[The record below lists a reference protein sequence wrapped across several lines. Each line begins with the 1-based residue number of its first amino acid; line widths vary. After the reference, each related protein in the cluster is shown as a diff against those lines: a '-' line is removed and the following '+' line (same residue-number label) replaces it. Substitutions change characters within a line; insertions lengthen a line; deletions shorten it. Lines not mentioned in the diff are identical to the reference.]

1 MSDPAARHG
10 FKRRLA
16 LAGVIA
22 GAGAVVLVVT
32 GIVER
37 DRSSAKLQD
46 WTEAQAI
53 PTVAIVA
60 LNADARRGE
69 PRTCPAGWRP
79 ICARRSTRGSAAT

>member
-1 MSDPAARHG
+1 
-10 FKRRLA
+10 
-16 LAGVIA
+16 
-22 GAGAVVLVVT
+22 VT

-60 LNADARRGE
+60 LNAKPGVASLN
-69 PRTCPAGWRP
+69 CPAGSRP
-79 ICARRSTRGSAAT
+79 ICARRSMRGSAAT